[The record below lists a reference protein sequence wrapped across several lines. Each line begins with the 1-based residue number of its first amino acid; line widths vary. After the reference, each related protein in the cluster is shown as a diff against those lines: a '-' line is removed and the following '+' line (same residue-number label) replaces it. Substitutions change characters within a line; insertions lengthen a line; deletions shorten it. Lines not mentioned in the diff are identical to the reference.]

1 MIMAKPKPIEEII
14 HEIKDFDNILVA
26 GCNGCVAVCEAGG
39 LKEVEILASAL
50 RMYFANQQKKIEIG
64 EVSLTRQCDKEYLAE
79 LKDRIGAYDAVV
91 SIACGAGVQFMAEM
105 YSKMRVFPG
114 VDTCFIGATEEKGV
128 WSERCQACGTCI
140 LASTGGIC
148 PVARCSKRILNGPCG
163 GSSNGKCEIDKEVP
177 CGWQLIY
184 ERLKEL
190 GELKRF
196 EEPTPAKDWL
206 TSRDG
211 GPRKLIKEVSQI

>member
-1 MIMAKPKPIEEII
+1 MIMAKPKPTEEII
-14 HEIKDFDNILVA
+14 REIKDFDNILVA

-211 GPRKLIKEVSQI
+211 GPRRLIKEVSQI